1 MGLQHPLQELPGT
14 DQIHHHTQ
22 PSIPG
27 IPVGAPAARF
37 PASSSI
43 LDTLQLST
51 CFQPDFPADSSWTP
65 MQTTSVCING
75 RNGSDKWRQQVWFCN
90 CLRSFGAEG
99 GFGGHHNLHPRGRAG
114 GGSGGHHHPH
124 PHRKAGSR
132 DKRGRSSSRQAPT
145 SCSGCV
151 AGAGRFPNKE

>member
-1 MGLQHPLQELPGT
+1 MMW
-14 DQIHHHTQ
+14 D
-22 PSIPG
+22 
-27 IPVGAPAARF
+27 
-37 PASSSI
+37 SSI
-43 LDTLQLST
+43 SSRNCLAQIRSITTPSQASQAFLWVLLLQG
-51 CFQPDFPADSSWTP
+51 FQPAPPSWTHYSSVPDFPADSSWTP

-90 CLRSFGAEG
+90 CLRLFGAEG
-99 GFGGHHNLHPRGRAG
+99 GFGRHHNLHPRGRAG

-145 SCSGCV
+145 PCSGCV